1 MTIIF
6 AILFFG
12 FLIFSHELGHYIVAK
27 LLGIRVIEFSV
38 NMGPALWQKQIGE
51 TLYALRLIPLG
62 GYCAFEGEDDANNSP
77 RSLPNAAVWKR
88 ICVFLAGAG
97 MNFVT
102 GLVLMVIISLPIQ
115 QAIVPVI
122 DSFTDYATINGEHG
136 LQVGDRILEVDGEKI
151 YLQSD
156 FSLILSLNPG
166 DVHDLVVERDGQK
179 VSLPDFHL
187 ERHEVTQS
195 DGSVRQ
201 MLGLSFTIQQMTL
214 PDKLVYA
221 WNETLNV
228 ARMVRLSLQMLITGQ
243 AGIQDLSGPVGIV
256 QQMNLVTEASPTKL
270 DAVLNFLYLGG
281 IIAVNLAIMNLL
293 PIPGLDGGRVASLVI
308 TTGIEKITGKKL
320 TPKYENFINSVG
332 LIHLLSL
339 TALIMFKDIFVLLR
353 G

>member
-27 LLGIRVIEFSV
+27 LCNIRVIEFSV

-88 ICVFLAGAG
+88 ICVFFAGAG

-122 DSFTDYATINGEHG
+122 ESFTDYATINGEHG
-136 LQVGDRILEVDGEKI
+136 LQAGDRILEVDGEKI

-195 DGSVRQ
+195 DGSVRK

-256 QQMNLVTEASPTKL
+256 QQMNLVTQASPTKL

-281 IIAVNLAIMNLL
+281 FIAVNLAIMNLL

-320 TPKYENFINSVG
+320 NPKYENFINSVG
-332 LIHLLSL
+332 LILLLSL

>member
-12 FLIFSHELGHYIVAK
+12 FLIFSHELGHYLAAK
-27 LLGIRVIEFSV
+27 LCGIRVIEFSV
-38 NMGPALWQKQIGE
+38 NMGPALWQKKIGE
-51 TLYALRLIPLG
+51 TLYSLRLIPLG
-62 GYCAFEGEDDANNSP
+62 GYCAFEGEDDENNSP

-88 ICVFLAGAG
+88 ICVFLAGAA

-115 QAIVPVI
+115 QAVMPVI
-122 DSFTDYATINGEHG
+122 ESFTDYATINGADG

-166 DVHDLVVERDGQK
+166 DVHDLVVERNGQK

-195 DGSVRQ
+195 DGSTRQ
-201 MLGLSFTIQQMTL
+201 MLGMSFTIQKMTL
-214 PDKLVYA
+214 PDKLLYG

-256 QQMNLVTEASPTKL
+256 QQMNLVTQASPTKL

-281 IIAVNLAIMNLL
+281 FIAVNLAIMNLL

-320 TPKYENFINSVG
+320 NPKYENFINSVG
-332 LIHLLSL
+332 LILLLSL

>member
-6 AILFFG
+6 AILLFG

-27 LLGIRVIEFSV
+27 LCNIRVIEFSV

-115 QAIVPVI
+115 QTVVPVI
-122 DSFTDYATINGEHG
+122 DSFTDFSTINGEHG

-156 FSLILSLNPG
+156 FSMILSLNPG
-166 DVHDLVVERDGQK
+166 DVHDLVVERNGQK

-187 ERHEVTQS
+187 ERHAVTQS

-256 QQMNLVTEASPTKL
+256 QQMNLVTQASPTKL

-281 IIAVNLAIMNLL
+281 FIAVNLAIMNLL

-320 TPKYENFINSVG
+320 NPKYENFINSVG
-332 LIHLLSL
+332 LILLLSL

>member
-187 ERHEVTQS
+187 ERHAVTQS

-256 QQMNLVTEASPTKL
+256 QQMNLVTQASPTKL

-281 IIAVNLAIMNLL
+281 FIAVNLAIMNLL

-320 TPKYENFINSVG
+320 NPKYENFINSVG
-332 LIHLLSL
+332 LILLLSL

>member
-1 MTIIF
+1 MTILF
-6 AILFFG
+6 AILLFG

-27 LLGIRVIEFSV
+27 LCGIRVIEFSI

-51 TLYALRLIPLG
+51 TNYSLRLIPLG

-77 RSLPNAAVWKR
+77 RSLPNAAAWKR
-88 ICVFLAGAG
+88 ICVFLAGAV

-115 QAIVPVI
+115 QAVVPVI
-122 DSFTDYATINGEHG
+122 DSFTDFATINGPQG

-156 FSLILSLNPG
+156 FSLMLNLNPG

-179 VSLPDFHL
+179 VSLPNFLL
-187 ERHEVTQS
+187 ERHAVTQE
-195 DGSVRQ
+195 DGTTRN
-201 MLGLSFTIQQMTL
+201 MLGLSFSIQQMTL
-214 PDKLVYA
+214 PDKLLYG
-221 WNETLNV
+221 WNETLNA
-228 ARMVRLSLQMLITGQ
+228 ARMVRLSLQMLLSGQ

-256 QQMNLVTEASPTKL
+256 QQMSLVTQAAPTKL

-281 IIAVNLAIMNLL
+281 FIAVNLAIMNLL

-308 TTGIEKITGKKL
+308 TSGIEKVTGRKL
-320 TPKYENFINSVG
+320 NPKYENFINGVG
-332 LIHLLSL
+332 LTLLLAL
-339 TALIMFKDIFVLLR
+339 TAVIMFKDIFVLLR